1 MLVWLIDTTGP
12 GSHAGVTGSESLA
25 MASAEKLMNDG
36 KASSARIEFA
46 YARLGGSWLQDGYRR
61 SGNGWSASLAP
72 DGSIRWAPF
81 SSLDVRA
88 S

>member
-1 MLVWLIDTTGP
+1 MLVWLLDTVGP
-12 GSHAGVTGSESLA
+12 GSHASVTGSESC
-25 MASAEKLMNDG
+25 ASAEKLMVEG
-36 KASSARIEFA
+36 LASSARIEFA
-46 YARLGGSWLQDGYRR
+46 YARIGGSWLQDGYRR
-61 SGNGWSASLAP
+61 SGNGWSATLAP